1 MSCSRLEVVELA
13 GAMTRLDLSELP
25 RLRELRIESAGGSG
39 LARVSV
45 AYCGRLETLELRGL
59 EVELDLLLV
68 DCAALRSV
76 TVGGSKALGAAHTAL
91 KTCPTLARL
100 TVRPSWAHCIPTAT
114 THLEHDTTH
123 SCWSPSPTTSL
134 ECRLWMGPSL
144 EVMRKRNEPAWR
156 PSRRRWAS
164 PLRTKPWNHLSRHTD
179 NVCVL
184 VIARHARRG

>member
-1 MSCSRLEVVELA
+1 
-13 GAMTRLDLSELP
+13 MTRLDLSELP

-100 TVRPSWAHCIPTAT
+100 TVRPSWAPLYSDSHHSPGTR
-114 THLEHDTTH
+114 HDTQLLSSACSIRALLALVQRWCPELQYLQFNAVAVSRPFDPAAH
-123 SCWSPSPTTSL
+123 H
-134 ECRLWMGPSL
+134 
-144 EVMRKRNEPAWR
+144 VNEGQG
-156 PSRRRWAS
+156 
-164 PLRTKPWNHLSRHTD
+164 LD
-179 NVCVL
+179 
-184 VIARHARRG
+184 